1 MPAGDGGE
9 GDREVTGLQT
19 QASSGHRGQEFTS
32 SEGRPALGRG
42 MCHPSEGVL
51 SEELAGPR
59 ATPTVRKAPKE
70 EISRAMSPMPG
81 MGRLRSP
88 PDQQQPL
95 QGLSGTWPGG
105 DSARGLEPGAVAPP
119 GLQQDREALGEG
131 SPVQAP
137 VPLAAGASPAEPGVS
152 RSSLGARRALEPP
165 PSPAPTLLPS
175 GPWPRPL
182 VQKGPLGVSGA
193 PGRSGPAVRGWS
205 KRQGAAGAAG
215 ALRGSGG
222 GLVSKKPC
230 LSLLSVYP
238 SASRGQAVTEQL
250 GVRAWCLHPCL
261 WDPSPK
267 QSPGLLQED
276 RPGFRKAAV
285 PTLDLV
291 RPSGP
296 RWMVVTPASW
306 AESPH
311 PVCLQLL

>member
-88 PDQQQPL
+88 PGQQQPL

-152 RSSLGARRALEPP
+152 RSSLGARGALGPP
-165 PSPAPTLLPS
+165 PAWHRPCFPQARGHGRWSRRAPWACLGRLDCQDLPS
-175 GPWPRPL
+175 G
-182 VQKGPLGVSGA
+182 
-193 PGRSGPAVRGWS
+193 
-205 KRQGAAGAAG
+205 AGA
-215 ALRGSGG
+215 SGRV
-222 GLVSKKPC
+222 L
-230 LSLLSVYP
+230 
-238 SASRGQAVTEQL
+238 
-250 GVRAWCLHPCL
+250 
-261 WDPSPK
+261 
-267 QSPGLLQED
+267 PGL
-276 RPGFRKAAV
+276 PA
-285 PTLDLV
+285 
-291 RPSGP
+291 PSEGLE
-296 RWMVVTPASW
+296 VVWSLK
-306 AESPH
+306 SR
-311 PVCLQLL
+311 VCLC